1 MCECYVSNT
10 KTARSQPPKFLLG
23 GKMFDFRRTAVFLFG
38 RRLSKCKMARYAKS
52 LATVM
57 HKKVSKRR
65 PHFSLSRLSLSRVWR
80 TGSLLSE
87 AAFSDSERKFSKLSN
102 RFAVRCT
109 VFCFIRASITV
120 VRSNNG
126 SSLLVHYLFPFLL
139 VFSLQIFFYLND
151 QRRLHESLFRH
162 RAHARLRPFLLVYIY
177 YDQTNVAALDLVTF
191 FLLFYLPASLLPH
204 LFESRPG
211 RFPYSL
217 CGARDRRPRAWLVL
231 RPLRQRGQ

>member
-1 MCECYVSNT
+1 
-10 KTARSQPPKFLLG
+10 
-23 GKMFDFRRTAVFLFG
+23 
-38 RRLSKCKMARYAKS
+38 
-52 LATVM
+52 M

-162 RAHARLRPFLLVYIY
+162 RAHARPRPFLLVYIY

-231 RPLRQRGQ
+231 RPLCQRGQ